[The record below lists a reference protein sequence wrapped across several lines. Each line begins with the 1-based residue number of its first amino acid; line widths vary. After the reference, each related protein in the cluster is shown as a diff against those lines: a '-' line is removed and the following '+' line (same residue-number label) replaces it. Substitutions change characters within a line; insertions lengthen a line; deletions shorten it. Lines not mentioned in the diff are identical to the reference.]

1 MNINNNTLI
10 SEIVAENYDT
20 ATVFK
25 KYGIDFCCNG
35 ERTINEV
42 ANTKNVSVAK
52 LIQEISLIEINTIA
66 SQSYQNWD
74 LDFLSDYIYQNHHL
88 YIEKRGPEIIA
99 YLEKLCKVHGKNHPE
114 LFEVIELFK
123 EAVGDLAMHMK
134 KEELI
139 LFPHIK
145 KIAKASRQE
154 QTFEIPPFGSIEN
167 PIRMMHSEHDNE
179 GERFRRISELTN
191 NYEAPK
197 DACNTYKIAF
207 ILLKEFEDDLHKH
220 IHIENNILFKKA
232 ITLEN
237 QLNK

>member
-35 ERTINEV
+35 ERTLNEV
-42 ANTKNVSVAK
+42 ATKKNVSVAK
-52 LIQEISLIEINTIA
+52 LIQEISFIETNTIT
-66 SQSYQNWD
+66 SQNYQNWD

-88 YIEKRGPEIIA
+88 YVEQRGPEIIA

-145 KIAKASRQE
+145 KIAQAYRNKE
-154 QTFEIPPFGSIEN
+154 KLETPPFGSIEN
-167 PIRMMHSEHDNE
+167 PINMMHSEHDNE

-191 NYEAPK
+191 NYEVPK

-237 QLNK
+237 KLNK